1 MEKMLKHLLQFLDI
15 DKSVAEN
22 LLAIAFS
29 FIIILAAIIF
39 WIISKYFFRLIF
51 LKISKS
57 TNSKF
62 DDLLIKNKIPE
73 TISLFPSLFI
83 LIALLPQSLTSIPI
97 LEKSLVS
104 SLEIFATIV
113 TITLVRRLLN
123 TFKDFFKTLKNFK
136 DKPIDSYIQVIMIFM
151 WFIGI
156 MVIFSIISGKDIGT
170 FIATLGAL
178 SAVIILI
185 FKDSILGFVASIQV
199 TINDTVRI
207 GDWITMKSYNADGD
221 VTEIN
226 LSTVKVQ
233 NFDNTITSIPT
244 YKLVSDSFVNWRG
257 MSESGGRRIKRALL
271 IRVSSIRF
279 VDDLQ
284 LEKLLKIERI
294 APFIKQR
301 KKEIEVEN
309 IAQQADKSLL
319 LNGRNMTNIGLFRR
333 YAMAYL
339 ENHPEINNNLTLM
352 VRQLAP
358 TPEGVPLEVYVFVKD
373 KLWVNYESIMTD
385 IFDHLFAAIPFF
397 ELECFEYTS
406 NPNPYTKKNK

>member
-29 FIIILAAIIF
+29 FIIILTAIVF

-83 LIALLPQSLTSIPI
+83 LIALLPQSLPSIPI

-406 NPNPYTKKNK
+406 NPNPYKKKNK

>member
-136 DKPIDSYIQVIMIFM
+136 DKPIDSYIQVIMIFI

-156 MVIFSIISGKDIGT
+156 MVIFSIITGKDIGT

-178 SAVIILI
+178 SAIILLI

-279 VDDLQ
+279 VDNLQ

-333 YAMAYL
+333 YAMTYL